1 VRGGASYKTNRKANC
16 STNYANTRAW
26 KSANTDGSRY
36 PTTVLRPLKLNAVDR
51 GLHPTQKPL
60 ALLEYLIRTYTRPGE
75 LILDNCAGSGTTLLA
90 AHNTGRRFVGMERN
104 QKYYWRAR
112 RRLAEAIRTCSP
124 LTASPPAPCRAS
136 CA

>member
-1 VRGGASYKTNRKANC
+1 VRGGGAPYKTHRKAAT
-16 STNYANTRAW
+16 STNYGNT
-26 KSANTDGSRY
+26 KPFKKANTDGSRY
-36 PTTVLRPLKLNAVDR
+36 PITVLRPLKLNAIDR

-90 AHNTGRRFVGMERN
+90 AYNTGRRFVGIERD

-112 RRLAEAIRTCSP
+112 RRLAEA
-124 LTASPPAPCRAS
+124 LAAAAVAPAA
-136 CA
+136 A